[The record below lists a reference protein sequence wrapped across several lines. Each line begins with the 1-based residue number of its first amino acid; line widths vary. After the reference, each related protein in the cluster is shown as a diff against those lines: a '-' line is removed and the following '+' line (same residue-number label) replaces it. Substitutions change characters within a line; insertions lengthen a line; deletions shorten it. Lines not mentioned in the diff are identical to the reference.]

1 MAFSHPAPKSILI
14 TGASSG
20 IGEALACAY
29 AAPGI
34 TLFLCGRDDK
44 RVASV
49 AAACT
54 AKGAVCHGHH
64 LDITDA
70 KACREWIT
78 ACDTQAPLDLVVA
91 NAGIAGGSGGMGE
104 SAEKMLEIHQ
114 VNVMGTVNTVL
125 PAIAAMEKRGFGQI
139 AIVSSIAGFVGFLGA
154 RAPAYCASK
163 AANRAWGEALRGP
176 LGRQGIKVS
185 VICPGFV
192 RSRITDNNKFSMPFF
207 MEADRAAVLIRNGL
221 AKNRARII
229 FPWQMAWLMKVIS
242 ILPVFIADRLARNM
256 IEKRG

>member
-20 IGEALACAY
+20 IGEALAKAY

-34 TLFLCGRDDK
+34 TLFLCGRDEK

-49 AAACT
+49 VAACT
-54 AKGAVCHGHH
+54 AKGATCHGHR

-70 KACREWIT
+70 KACLQWIT
-78 ACDTQAPLDLVVA
+78 ACDTQSSLDLMVA

-104 SAEKMLEIHQ
+104 SPEKMQEIHQ
-114 VNVMGTVNTVL
+114 VNVIGTINTVL
-125 PAIAAMEKRGFGQI
+125 PTIMAMVKKGGGQI
-139 AIVSSIAGFVGFLGA
+139 AIVSSIAAFVGFLGA
-154 RAPAYCASK
+154 GAPAYCASK
-163 AANRAWGEALRGP
+163 AANRAWGEALRGALAP
-176 LGRQGIKVS
+176 QGIKVS

-192 RSRITDNNKFSMPFF
+192 RSGITEANKFPMPFF
-207 MEADRAAVLIRNGL
+207 MEADQAAIIIRNGL

-229 FPWQMAWLMKVIS
+229 FPWQMAVLMKIIS
-242 ILPVFIADRLARNM
+242 ALPVFVADRLGRYM